1 MTTAVQNIIRKIWLK
16 SDQNLWDADIA
27 EEKKFLA
34 SLPEPVTSAQR
45 SYNHYLCHDIFYRS
59 LRWTLWKVIAFL
71 TIPGFFIFLL
81 LKGCKKVQKTH
92 SDGVFMGG
100 ISLQYVRKTIEK
112 ECSQWAEIGV
122 LGEMGLTGKDVK
134 FFLPLWFRYFFSPL
148 FTLKILIK
156 IARYSWVIRKYSPKI
171 IMTEEST
178 SFQASLMTEYCH
190 RHNIRHYFAQHGEIF
205 FNLRDVLADFD
216 RYYIWDNEY
225 KNILTDL
232 RCPQDREYI
241 AVSPYA
247 GQVPQSSDT
256 EKTIDC
262 TYYLQIEDE
271 ESLRRKYEY
280 LSRLRKKTGW
290 KIAVR
295 PHPCYT
301 DMKAFEQIFA
311 DFEREDVKAL
321 SFEASMART
330 KNVLA
335 FYSAVL
341 FQAYLCGINTIIDDI
356 YAPEKI
362 KILAERGYIM
372 SKLGKQYL
380 SQKLSR

>member
-1 MTTAVQNIIRKIWLK
+1 MTTAVQNIIRKIWLPNA
-16 SDQNLWDADIA
+16 QNLWDADVA
-27 EEKKFLA
+27 GEKKFLA
-34 SLPEPVTSAQR
+34 SLPAPATSAQR

-59 LRWTLWKVIAFL
+59 FKWTIWKVIAFL

-81 LKGCKKVQKTH
+81 LKGCQKVQKTH
-92 SDGVFMGG
+92 SDGVFMGR

-112 ECSQWAEIGV
+112 ECSQWVEIGV

-148 FTLKILIK
+148 FILKILMK
-156 IARYSWVIRKYSPKI
+156 IARYSWVIRSYSPQI

-205 FNLRDVLADFD
+205 FTLRDVLADFD
-216 RYYIWDNEY
+216 RYYIWDEAY
-225 KNILTDL
+225 KNILVDL
-232 RCPQDREYI
+232 GCPPDREYI

-256 EKTIDC
+256 EKTVDC
-262 TYYLQIEDE
+262 TYYLQAEDRA
-271 ESLRRKYEY
+271 SLQQKHEY
-280 LSRLRKKTGW
+280 LSKLRKKMGW

-295 PHPCYT
+295 PHPRYT
-301 DMKAFEQIFA
+301 DMEAFEQIFA
-311 DFEREDVKAL
+311 DFEREDVKQL
-321 SFEASMART
+321 SFDASLART

-335 FYSAVL
+335 FYSVVL
-341 FQAYLCGINTIIDDI
+341 FQAYLCGISTIIDDI

-362 KILAERGYIM
+362 ECLKQRGYVM
-372 SKLGKQYL
+372 LKKQNCFLSTLLGD
-380 SQKLSR
+380 